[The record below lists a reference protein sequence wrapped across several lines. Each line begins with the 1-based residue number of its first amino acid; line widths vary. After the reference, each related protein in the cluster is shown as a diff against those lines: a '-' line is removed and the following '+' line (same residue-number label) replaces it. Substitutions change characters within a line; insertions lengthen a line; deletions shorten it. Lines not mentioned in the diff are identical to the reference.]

1 MMMSTMMPL
10 ILAITTAN
18 LPGPYTVSDNFPAD
32 LYGAVDTRMSK
43 QSCGAGPCIW
53 GRADVALLPIRFHP
67 PAGYRVRVLSL
78 RGDLVAW
85 IKSLPGDPPTPAESA
100 AGVLA
105 GFETPSMGGSPECD
119 YCAQG

>member
-1 MMMSTMMPL
+1 MPL

-32 LYGAVDTRMSK
+32 LYGAVDTRMSN

-67 PAGYRVRVLSL
+67 PAGYRLHGSFDQSDRSRANAWSHPVIANGKLYLRDQDVLICYDL
-78 RGDLVAW
+78 RRNG
-85 IKSLPGDPPTPAESA
+85 
-100 AGVLA
+100 
-105 GFETPSMGGSPECD
+105 
-119 YCAQG
+119 